1 MPLTTPTSKTLPR
14 KNGTAILA
22 ARMPAPPGPTL
33 TLYFQPTR
41 MVYRE
46 VVILVAMKTDEP
58 LQPRHR
64 EILNSIVRAYID
76 TGEPVGSRTISKRR
90 NNQLSPA
97 SIRNVMADLAD
108 EGYLSQPHTSAGRVP
123 TGKAFRFFVGSLAT
137 SRVTATDSD
146 RMTNE
151 FRALDTVGERVERST
166 YILVELTRN
175 VGIAAAIPEL
185 AQELDQI
192 QLVPLS
198 DRRVLMV
205 LATRDHMVRNRVVT
219 IEEPTSAEELT
230 SICNYVNRNFS
241 GWQLGQARRELLR
254 RIENERELYHAAMHK
269 LQLLS
274 QKGLLDVDTSPQVHM
289 EGASNLLGL
298 DLHLTREKMR
308 ELFHA
313 LEEKRRLME
322 LLDRF
327 LEQPPGELA
336 VRVGLEQAHPA
347 MKDLALIGISI
358 RMASG
363 LPVKVAVLGPMRMNY
378 ERVIAAVLQTSRAL
392 ESAQF

>member
-1 MPLTTPTSKTLPR
+1 
-14 KNGTAILA
+14 
-22 ARMPAPPGPTL
+22 
-33 TLYFQPTR
+33 
-41 MVYRE
+41 
-46 VVILVAMKTDEP
+46 
-58 LQPRHR
+58 
-64 EILNSIVRAYID
+64 
-76 TGEPVGSRTISKRR
+76 
-90 NNQLSPA
+90 
-97 SIRNVMADLAD
+97 MADLAD

-123 TGKAFRFFVGSLAT
+123 TEKAFRFFVGSLAT
-137 SRVTATDSD
+137 SRVAGGESD

-151 FRALDTVGERVERST
+151 FRSLDTVSERVERSS

-205 LATRDHMVRNRVVT
+205 LVTRDHMVRNRVVMLD
-219 IEEPTSAEELT
+219 EPTSPEELA
-230 SICNYVNRNFS
+230 SICTYVNRNFS
-241 GWQLGQARRELLR
+241 GWQLGRARRELLR
-254 RIENERELYHAAMHK
+254 RIEDERELYHAVMHK

-313 LEEKRRLME
+313 LEEKQRVME

-336 VRVGLEQAHPA
+336 VRVGLEEAHPS
-347 MKDLALIGISI
+347 MKDLALIGMTI

-363 LPVKVAVLGPMRMNY
+363 LPAKVAVLGPMRMNY

>member
-1 MPLTTPTSKTLPR
+1 MRTDAPLNFR
-14 KNGTAILA
+14 YQDIL
-22 ARMPAPPGPTL
+22 R
-33 TLYFQPTR
+33 
-41 MVYRE
+41 
-46 VVILVAMKTDEP
+46 
-58 LQPRHR
+58 
-64 EILNSIVRAYID
+64 SIVRAYID

-90 NNQLSPA
+90 HDTLSPA

-123 TGKAFRFFVGSLAT
+123 TEKAFRFFVSSLTT
-137 SRVTATDSD
+137 SRVTATESD

-151 FRALDTVGERVERST
+151 FRALDTVGERVERSS

-205 LATRDHMVRNRVVT
+205 LVTRDHMVRNRVVMLD
-219 IEEPTSAEELT
+219 EPTSPDELA

-254 RIENERELYHAAMHK
+254 RIEDERELYHEVLRK

-313 LEEKRRLME
+313 LEEKQRLME

-336 VRVGLEQAHPA
+336 IRVGLEEAHPS
-347 MKDLALIGISI
+347 MKDLALIGMTI

-363 LPVKVAVLGPMRMNY
+363 LPAKVAVLGPMRMNY

>member
-1 MPLTTPTSKTLPR
+1 MRTDAPLNFR
-14 KNGTAILA
+14 YQDIL
-22 ARMPAPPGPTL
+22 T
-33 TLYFQPTR
+33 
-41 MVYRE
+41 
-46 VVILVAMKTDEP
+46 
-58 LQPRHR
+58 
-64 EILNSIVRAYID
+64 SIVRAYID

-90 NNQLSPA
+90 QNTLSPA

-123 TGKAFRFFVGSLAT
+123 TEKAFRFFVGSLT
-137 SRVTATDSD
+137 TGRVTASESD

-151 FRALDTVGERVERST
+151 FRGLDTVGERVERSS

-205 LATRDHMVRNRVVT
+205 LVTRDHMVRNRVVML
-219 IEEPTSAEELT
+219 EEPTSPEELA

-254 RIENERELYHAAMHK
+254 RIESERELYHAVMHK

-313 LEEKRRLME
+313 LEEKQRLME

-336 VRVGLEQAHPA
+336 VRVGLEEAHPS
-347 MKDLALIGISI
+347 MKDLALIGMTI

-363 LPVKVAVLGPMRMNY
+363 LPAKVAVLGPMRMNY